1 MGFGKDTKGK
11 VSSSLEGETEKRA
24 TNAPLSSGNIASAD
38 QPNHTSVVTALVGMI
53 GLMTALVVYSPEL
66 YNLFCKV
73 TGYGG
78 TTQRAV
84 ANSGV
89 ILDQKITVKFDATVA
104 KGFNWKFK
112 PVQRSMDVHI
122 GETVV
127 VNYIAKNLGKTP
139 LVGSAIYNVTPEIA
153 GSFFNKIECFCFTEQ
168 KLEAGEEIEMPVS
181 FYVDPE
187 IVTDKSGKTVNEITL
202 SYVFF
207 EKKKAQLK
215 TASTVQA
222 GK

>member
-1 MGFGKDTKGK
+1 MGFGKDTESKTSPS
-11 VSSSLEGETEKRA
+11 VEGGVDNGA
-24 TNAPLSSGNIASAD
+24 ASAPFHSRS
-38 QPNHTSVVTALVGMI
+38 QPNHTQPNHTGVVTVLLGMI
-53 GLMTALVVYSPEL
+53 GLMTVVVIYSPEL

-84 ANSGV
+84 ASSGV

-104 KGFNWKFK
+104 KGLNWKFK
-112 PVQRSMDVHI
+112 PVQRSIDVHI

-127 VNYIAKNLGKTP
+127 VNYMAKNLGKTP

-168 KLEAGEEIEMPVS
+168 KLEAGEEVEMPVS

-187 IVTDKSGKTVNEITL
+187 IVTDKSGKTVSEITL

-207 EKKKAQLK
+207 EKKTPLK
-215 TASTVQA
+215 TASSVKA
-222 GK
+222 GE

>member
-1 MGFGKDTKGK
+1 MGFGKNTKSK
-11 VSSSLEGETEKRA
+11 VSSSSEGGTDHGA
-24 TNAPLSSGNIASAD
+24 ASAPLSSSA

-84 ANSGV
+84 ASSGV

-207 EKKKAQLK
+207 EKKKTQLK
-215 TASTVQA
+215 TASAVPA
-222 GK
+222 AE

>member
-1 MGFGKDTKGK
+1 MVVDKDIENKNFSLENGNDGGVK
-11 VSSSLEGETEKRA
+11 DASSNSSSVGRH
-24 TNAPLSSGNIASAD
+24 S
-38 QPNHTSVVTALVGMI
+38 QPNHTGVVTALLSMI
-53 GLMTALVVYSPEL
+53 GLMTIVVIYSPEL
-66 YNLFCKV
+66 YNLFCRV

-78 TTQRAV
+78 TTQRAEV
-84 ANSGV
+84 SSGV

-104 KGFNWKFK
+104 KGLSWKFK
-112 PVQRSMDVHI
+112 PVQRSIDVHI

-127 VNYIAKNLGKTP
+127 VNYFAKNLSKKP
-139 LVGSAIYNVTPEIA
+139 IVGTAIYNVTPEVA

-202 SYVFF
+202 SYVFL
-207 EKKKAQLK
+207 EKKKPLK
-215 TASTVQA
+215 TASSVQL
-222 GK
+222 GN

>member
-1 MGFGKDTKGK
+1 MVVDKDIENKSFSQENGNDGGVK
-11 VSSSLEGETEKRA
+11 DASSNSSSSVGRH
-24 TNAPLSSGNIASAD
+24 S
-38 QPNHTSVVTALVGMI
+38 QPNHTGVVTALLSMI
-53 GLMTALVVYSPEL
+53 GLMTIVVIYSPEL
-66 YNLFCKV
+66 YNLFCRV

-78 TTQRAV
+78 TTQRAEV
-84 ANSGV
+84 SSGV

-104 KGFNWKFK
+104 KGLSWKFK
-112 PVQRSMDVHI
+112 PVQRSIDVHI

-127 VNYIAKNLGKTP
+127 VNYFAKNLSKKP
-139 LVGSAIYNVTPEIA
+139 IVGTAIYNVTPEVA

-202 SYVFF
+202 SYVFL
-207 EKKKAQLK
+207 EKKKPLK
-215 TASTVQA
+215 TASSVQL
-222 GK
+222 GN

>member
-1 MGFGKDTKGK
+1 MGFGKNTKSK
-11 VSSSLEGETEKRA
+11 VSSSLEGGA
-24 TNAPLSSGNIASAD
+24 DHGAVSAPLSSSA
-38 QPNHTSVVTALVGMI
+38 QPNHTGVVTALVGMI

-84 ANSGV
+84 ASSGV

-104 KGFNWKFK
+104 KGLNWKFK

-215 TASTVQA
+215 TASAVPA
-222 GK
+222 AE

>member
-1 MGFGKDTKGK
+1 MGFGKDTESKASPS
-11 VSSSLEGETEKRA
+11 VEGGVENGAANVPFNSR
-24 TNAPLSSGNIASAD
+24 S
-38 QPNHTSVVTALVGMI
+38 QPNHTQPNHTGVVTALLGMI
-53 GLMTALVVYSPEL
+53 GLMTVVVIYSPEL

-84 ANSGV
+84 ASSGV
-89 ILDQKITVKFDATVA
+89 ILDRKITVKFDATIA
-104 KGFNWKFK
+104 KGLNWKFK
-112 PVQRSMDVHI
+112 PVQRSIDVHI

-127 VNYIAKNLGKTP
+127 VNYMAKNLGKSP
-139 LVGSAIYNVTPEIA
+139 VVGSAIYNVTPEIA

-168 KLEAGEEIEMPVS
+168 KLEAGEEVEMPVS

-187 IVTDKSGKTVNEITL
+187 IVTDKSGKTVSEITL

-207 EKKKAQLK
+207 EKKTPLK
-215 TASTVQA
+215 TASSVKA
-222 GK
+222 GE

>member
-1 MGFGKDTKGK
+1 MVVDKDIESK
-11 VSSSLEGETEKRA
+11 SSSLEKEIGEGVKDA
-24 TNAPLSSGNIASAD
+24 VSSSSVVQSS
-38 QPNHTSVVTALVGMI
+38 QPNHTGVVTALLGMI
-53 GLMTALVVYSPEL
+53 GLMTVVVIYSPEL
-66 YNLFCKV
+66 YNLFCRV

-78 TTQRAV
+78 TTQRVEAS
-84 ANSGV
+84 SGL

-104 KGFNWKFK
+104 KGLSWKFK

-127 VNYIAKNLGKTP
+127 VNYIAKNLSKKP
-139 LVGSAIYNVTPEIA
+139 IVGSAIYNVTPEIA

-207 EKKKAQLK
+207 EKKKPLK
-215 TASTVQA
+215 TAARSVKS
-222 GK
+222 GN